1 MHSNPKD
8 SKSFL
13 RQIIDK
19 IKQLNDKTEKHLS
32 QKKAFKNNQNTD
44 NQ

>member
-1 MHSNPKD
+1 MHQNPKD

-19 IKQLNDKTEKHLS
+19 IKQLNEKTEKHLL
-32 QKKAFKNNQNTD
+32 QKKGSKKKQNTD